1 MRFKMASRNPFRDF
15 VRNLRRISISD
26 YTDEE
31 KHNLFYE
38 LWNNLSPKLSETELY
53 LNSSPAYSSRCEHWN
68 YRELNIQSIV
78 PVSNLKNPYLRLKRE
93 FETTII
99 INLINV
105 SSQLCLNLLCGFMSS
120 RIGTIGSRSDTEVN
134 VVVSR

>member
-15 VRNLRRISISD
+15 VRNLRRISISK

-31 KHNLFYE
+31 KDKLFHE
-38 LWNNLSPKLSETELY
+38 LWYSLSPKLSETELY

-68 YRELNIQSIV
+68 YRDLDVQSIV

-93 FETTII
+93 FETAMANESNERFVTA
-99 INLINV
+99 V
-105 SSQLCLNLLCGFMSS
+105 SKSLMWFYVQPY
-120 RIGTIGSRSDTEVN
+120 RDDWVT
-134 VVVSR
+134 

>member
-1 MRFKMASRNPFRDF
+1 MRFKMAARNPFRDF

-26 YTDEE
+26 RTDEE

-68 YRELNIQSIV
+68 YRELNVQSIV
-78 PVSNLKNPYLRLKRE
+78 PVSNLKNPYLRIKRE
-93 FETTII
+93 FETAMANKSSERFVTA
-99 INLINV
+99 V
-105 SSQLCLNLLCGFMSS
+105 SKSLMWFYVQPY
-120 RIGTIGSRSDTEVN
+120 RDDWVT
-134 VVVSR
+134 

>member
-26 YTDEE
+26 HTDEE
-31 KHNLFYE
+31 KHNLFHE
-38 LWNNLSPKLSETELY
+38 LWYNLSPKLSETELY

-68 YRELNIQSIV
+68 YRELNVQSIV

-93 FETTII
+93 FETAMADKSNERFVTA
-99 INLINV
+99 V
-105 SSQLCLNLLCGFMSS
+105 SKSLMWFYVQPY
-120 RIGTIGSRSDTEVN
+120 RDDWVT
-134 VVVSR
+134 

>member
-26 YTDEE
+26 YTVEE
-31 KHNLFYE
+31 KHNLFHE

-93 FETTII
+93 FETAMANKSNERFVTA
-99 INLINV
+99 V
-105 SSQLCLNLLCGFMSS
+105 SKSLMWFYVQPY
-120 RIGTIGSRSDTEVN
+120 RDDWVT
-134 VVVSR
+134 

>member
-26 YTDEE
+26 YTVEE
-31 KHNLFYE
+31 KHNLFHE

-68 YRELNIQSIV
+68 YRELDVESIM

-93 FETTII
+93 FETAMANKSNERFVTA
-99 INLINV
+99 V
-105 SSQLCLNLLCGFMSS
+105 SKSLMWFYVQPY
-120 RIGTIGSRSDTEVN
+120 RDDWVT
-134 VVVSR
+134 

>member
-26 YTDEE
+26 HTDEE
-31 KHNLFYE
+31 KHNLFHE

-68 YRELNIQSIV
+68 YRELNVQSIV

-93 FETTII
+93 FETAMADKSNERFVTA
-99 INLINV
+99 V
-105 SSQLCLNLLCGFMSS
+105 SKSLMWFYVQPY
-120 RIGTIGSRSDTEVN
+120 RDDWVT
-134 VVVSR
+134 

>member
-26 YTDEE
+26 RTDEE
-31 KHNLFYE
+31 KQSLFYE

-93 FETTII
+93 FETAMASKSNERFVTA
-99 INLINV
+99 V
-105 SSQLCLNLLCGFMSS
+105 SKSLMWFYVQPY
-120 RIGTIGSRSDTEVN
+120 RDDWVT
-134 VVVSR
+134 

>member
-26 YTDEE
+26 RTDEE
-31 KHNLFYE
+31 KHNLFHE

-68 YRELNIQSIV
+68 YRDLDIHSIV
-78 PVSNLKNPYLRLKRE
+78 PVCNLKNPYLRLKRE
-93 FETTII
+93 FETAMAYESNERFVTA
-99 INLINV
+99 V
-105 SSQLCLNLLCGFMSS
+105 SKSLMWFYVQPY
-120 RIGTIGSRSDTEVN
+120 RDDWVT
-134 VVVSR
+134 

>member
-26 YTDEE
+26 HTDEE
-31 KHNLFYE
+31 KDNLFHE
-38 LWNNLSPKLSETELY
+38 LWYNLSPKLSETELY

-93 FETTII
+93 FETAMANESNERLVTA
-99 INLINV
+99 V
-105 SSQLCLNLLCGFMSS
+105 SKSLMWFYVQPY
-120 RIGTIGSRSDTEVN
+120 RDDWVT
-134 VVVSR
+134 

>member
-26 YTDEE
+26 YTVEE
-31 KHNLFYE
+31 KHNLFHE

-68 YRELNIQSIV
+68 YRELDVESII

-93 FETTII
+93 FESAMANKSNERFVTA
-99 INLINV
+99 V
-105 SSQLCLNLLCGFMSS
+105 SKSLMWFYVQPY
-120 RIGTIGSRSDTEVN
+120 RDDWVT
-134 VVVSR
+134 

>member
-26 YTDEE
+26 HTDEE
-31 KHNLFYE
+31 KHNLFHE
-38 LWNNLSPKLSETELY
+38 LWYNLSPKLSETELY

-68 YRELNIQSIV
+68 YRELDVQSII

-93 FETTII
+93 FETAMADKSNERFVTA
-99 INLINV
+99 V
-105 SSQLCLNLLCGFMSS
+105 SKSLMWFYVQPY
-120 RIGTIGSRSDTEVN
+120 RDDWVT
-134 VVVSR
+134 

>member
-68 YRELNIQSIV
+68 YRELNVQSIV

-93 FETTII
+93 FETAMADKSSKRFVTA
-99 INLINV
+99 V
-105 SSQLCLNLLCGFMSS
+105 SKSLMWFYVQPY
-120 RIGTIGSRSDTEVN
+120 RDDWVT
-134 VVVSR
+134 

>member
-15 VRNLRRISISD
+15 VRNLRRISISK

-31 KHNLFYE
+31 KDDLFHE
-38 LWNNLSPKLSETELY
+38 LWYSLSPKLSETELY

-93 FETTII
+93 FETAMANESNERFVTA
-99 INLINV
+99 V
-105 SSQLCLNLLCGFMSS
+105 SKSLMWFYVQPY
-120 RIGTIGSRSDTEVN
+120 RDDWVT
-134 VVVSR
+134 

>member
-31 KHNLFYE
+31 KQSLFYE

-68 YRELNIQSIV
+68 YRELDVESII

-93 FETTII
+93 FETAMANKSNERFVTA
-99 INLINV
+99 V
-105 SSQLCLNLLCGFMSS
+105 SKSLMWFYVQPY
-120 RIGTIGSRSDTEVN
+120 RDDWVT
-134 VVVSR
+134 

>member
-1 MRFKMASRNPFRDF
+1 MASRNPFRDF

-26 YTDEE
+26 YTVEE
-31 KHNLFYE
+31 KHNLFHE

-68 YRELNIQSIV
+68 YRELNVQSIV

-93 FETTII
+93 FETAMASKSNERFVTA
-99 INLINV
+99 V
-105 SSQLCLNLLCGFMSS
+105 SKSLMWFYVQPY
-120 RIGTIGSRSDTEVN
+120 RDDWVT
-134 VVVSR
+134 

>member
-26 YTDEE
+26 YTVEE
-31 KHNLFYE
+31 KHNLFHE

-68 YRELNIQSIV
+68 YRELNVQSIV

-93 FETTII
+93 FETAMANKSSERFVTA
-99 INLINV
+99 V
-105 SSQLCLNLLCGFMSS
+105 SKSLMWFYVQPY
-120 RIGTIGSRSDTEVN
+120 RDDWVT
-134 VVVSR
+134 

>member
-15 VRNLRRISISD
+15 VRNLRRISISK

-31 KHNLFYE
+31 KQNLFHE
-38 LWNNLSPKLSETELY
+38 LWDNLSPKLSETELY

-68 YRELNIQSIV
+68 YRDLDIKSIV

-93 FETTII
+93 FEIAMANKSNKGFVTA
-99 INLINV
+99 V
-105 SSQLCLNLLCGFMSS
+105 SKSLMWFYVQPY
-120 RIGTIGSRSDTEVN
+120 RDDWVT
-134 VVVSR
+134 

>member
-26 YTDEE
+26 YTVEE
-31 KHNLFYE
+31 KHNLFHE

-68 YRELNIQSIV
+68 YRELNVQSIV

-93 FETTII
+93 FETAMADKSNKRFVTA
-99 INLINV
+99 V
-105 SSQLCLNLLCGFMSS
+105 SKSLMWFYVQPY
-120 RIGTIGSRSDTEVN
+120 RDDWVT
-134 VVVSR
+134 

>member
-15 VRNLRRISISD
+15 VRNLRRISISK

-68 YRELNIQSIV
+68 YRELNVQSIV

-93 FETTII
+93 FETAMADKSNERFVTA
-99 INLINV
+99 V
-105 SSQLCLNLLCGFMSS
+105 SKSLMWFYVQPY
-120 RIGTIGSRSDTEVN
+120 RDDWVT
-134 VVVSR
+134 

>member
-26 YTDEE
+26 YTVEE
-31 KHNLFYE
+31 KHNLFHE

-68 YRELNIQSIV
+68 YRDLDIQSIV

-93 FETTII
+93 FETAMAYKSNERFVTA
-99 INLINV
+99 V
-105 SSQLCLNLLCGFMSS
+105 SKSLMWFYVQPY
-120 RIGTIGSRSDTEVN
+120 RDDWVT
-134 VVVSR
+134 

>member
-68 YRELNIQSIV
+68 YRDLDVQSIV

-93 FETTII
+93 FETAMANESNERFVTA
-99 INLINV
+99 V
-105 SSQLCLNLLCGFMSS
+105 SKSLMWFYVQPY
-120 RIGTIGSRSDTEVN
+120 RDDWVT
-134 VVVSR
+134 

>member
-15 VRNLRRISISD
+15 VRNLRRISISK

-93 FETTII
+93 FETAMANESNERFVTA
-99 INLINV
+99 V
-105 SSQLCLNLLCGFMSS
+105 SKSLMWFYVQPY
-120 RIGTIGSRSDTEVN
+120 RDDWVT
-134 VVVSR
+134 

>member
-26 YTDEE
+26 YTVEE

-68 YRELNIQSIV
+68 YRDLDVQSIV

-93 FETTII
+93 FETAMANESNERFVTA
-99 INLINV
+99 V
-105 SSQLCLNLLCGFMSS
+105 SKSLMWFYVQPY
-120 RIGTIGSRSDTEVN
+120 RDDWVT
-134 VVVSR
+134 

>member
-26 YTDEE
+26 HTDEE
-31 KHNLFYE
+31 KNDLFHE
-38 LWNNLSPKLSETELY
+38 LWYNLSPKLSETELY

-68 YRELNIQSIV
+68 YRDLDIKSIV

-93 FETTII
+93 FETAMAYESNERFVTA
-99 INLINV
+99 V
-105 SSQLCLNLLCGFMSS
+105 SKSLMWFYVQPY
-120 RIGTIGSRSDTEVN
+120 RDDWVT
-134 VVVSR
+134 

>member
-26 YTDEE
+26 YTVEE

-93 FETTII
+93 FETAMASKSNERFVTA
-99 INLINV
+99 V
-105 SSQLCLNLLCGFMSS
+105 SKSLMWFYVQPY
-120 RIGTIGSRSDTEVN
+120 RDDWVT
-134 VVVSR
+134 

>member
-26 YTDEE
+26 HTDEE
-31 KHNLFYE
+31 KDELFHE
-38 LWNNLSPKLSETELY
+38 LWYSLSPKLSETELY

-68 YRELNIQSIV
+68 YRDLDIKSIV

-93 FETTII
+93 FETAMANKSNERFVTA
-99 INLINV
+99 V
-105 SSQLCLNLLCGFMSS
+105 SKSLMWFYVQPY
-120 RIGTIGSRSDTEVN
+120 RDDWVT
-134 VVVSR
+134 

>member
-68 YRELNIQSIV
+68 YRELNVQSIV

-93 FETTII
+93 FETAMAYKSSERFVTA
-99 INLINV
+99 V
-105 SSQLCLNLLCGFMSS
+105 SKSLMWFYVQPY
-120 RIGTIGSRSDTEVN
+120 RDDWVT
-134 VVVSR
+134 

>member
-26 YTDEE
+26 HTDEE
-31 KHNLFYE
+31 KDDLFHE
-38 LWNNLSPKLSETELY
+38 LWYSLSPKLSETELY

-68 YRELNIQSIV
+68 YRDLDIKSIV

-93 FETTII
+93 FETAMANESNERFVTA
-99 INLINV
+99 V
-105 SSQLCLNLLCGFMSS
+105 SKSLMWFYVQPY
-120 RIGTIGSRSDTEVN
+120 RDDWVT
-134 VVVSR
+134 